1 MILDT
6 SAIVE
11 LILGL
16 PDSARI
22 ERALTQASSVGVGA
36 PTLAEAGIESPG
48 VKSPGVKSQLT
59 NNLNADGYL
68 E

>member
-48 VKSPGVKSQLT
+48 VKVQGSSP
-59 NNLNADGYL
+59 NLQTT
-68 E
+68 